1 MNLEKTKSIDNLQ
14 QLMIDNND
22 KEGIYGDGKDVLDIK
37 ELPITHKFADQIYI
51 RQMNMTKGQV
61 VIGAIHKHLHAWFLM
76 TGHVTINDNNKIVD
90 YLAPCYTISEPD
102 AHRVTYAH
110 EDSIFVNVHKNP
122 SNTRDIKKLEKE
134 IVAINKKDY
143 DKKFKQLKK

>member
-1 MNLEKTKSIDNLQ
+1 
-14 QLMIDNND
+14 
-22 KEGIYGDGKDVLDIK
+22 
-37 ELPITHKFADQIYI
+37 
-51 RQMNMTKGQV
+51 MNMTKGQV

-76 TGHVTINDNNKIVD
+76 TGHVTINDNDKIVD
-90 YLAPCYTISEPD
+90 YLAPCYTISEPG
-102 AHRVTYAH
+102 AHRVIYAH

>member
-76 TGHVTINDNNKIVD
+76 TGHVTINDNDKIVD
-90 YLAPCYTISEPD
+90 YLAPCYTISEPG
-102 AHRVTYAH
+102 AHRVIYAH

>member
-1 MNLEKTKSIDNLQ
+1 M
-14 QLMIDNND
+14 
-22 KEGIYGDGKDVLDIK
+22 
-37 ELPITHKFADQIYI
+37 
-51 RQMNMTKGQV
+51 
-61 VIGAIHKHLHAWFLM
+61 
-76 TGHVTINDNNKIVD
+76 TINDNDKIVD
-90 YLAPCYTISEPD
+90 YLAPCYTISEPG
-102 AHRVTYAH
+102 AHRVIYAH